1 MTRDKFL
8 QELRIALQGRVSQ
21 KEVNEQLRYYE
32 NYIIEESRKGKTE
45 EEVLAE
51 LGNPR
56 LIAKTI
62 FDTCGEEGYYEG
74 QTAEKQLK
82 KNKIFHFRRWQG
94 CILSVIIIALFLAF
108 LVRIG
113 ILLFPVLAGAVMIG
127 AIVYLIFMIFFENK
141 K

>member
-74 QTAEKQLK
+74 QAAEKQPI
-82 KNKIFHFRRWQG
+82 KNKKFLFRRWQG
-94 CILSVIIIALFLAF
+94 CILSVIVIALFLAL

-113 ILLFPVLAGAVMIG
+113 ILLFPVLAAAVMIG
-127 AIVYLIFMIFFENK
+127 AIAYLIFMIFFENK